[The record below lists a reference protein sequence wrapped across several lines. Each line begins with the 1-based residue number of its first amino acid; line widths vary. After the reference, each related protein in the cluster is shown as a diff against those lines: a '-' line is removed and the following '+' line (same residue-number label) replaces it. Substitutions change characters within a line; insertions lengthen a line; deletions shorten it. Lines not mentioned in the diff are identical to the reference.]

1 MIVRSRVVANLPQIL
16 RLPMLAL
23 CAALVLLPATRGAMA
38 QSTDVL
44 YPAGS
49 RLGLVP
55 PPGMALSSTFPGF
68 EDARNNVFIRLVP
81 MPERAYSDIEK
92 SMTNEAM
99 KKQGMTVEKREKITL
114 PGGSK
119 GLLVVVRQQANDIR
133 FRKWLLI
140 APISDITGL
149 ISFEIRD
156 EARGAYPE
164 QVIRAALTSATVR
177 PTVPTDEQLTLVPF
191 RVGDFAGLRVVRVLP
206 GVALQ
211 LTDGPKDQFEATEQ
225 PHLVISIAPGGP
237 PDARDRDSFARIA
250 LSNGLP
256 PFKDVRI
263 TGSEPMRIGGQQG
276 YEMRA
281 EAKDPRTGADVEIV
295 QWLRFG
301 SGAFLRVVGFA
312 PKEGWTQSFAR
323 FRTIRDAI
331 EPR

>member
-1 MIVRSRVVANLPQIL
+1 MIVRSRMIKRAPQIP

-23 CAALVLLPATRGAMA
+23 CAALVLLAPTRGAPA
-38 QSTDVL
+38 QGADVL
-44 YPAGS
+44 YPLGS

-55 PPGMALSSTFPGF
+55 PSGMALSPAFPGF
-68 EDARNNVFIRLVP
+68 EDTKNNVFIRLVP
-81 MPERAYSDIEK
+81 MPGPAYSDIEK
-92 SMTNEAM
+92 SMTNEGL

-114 PGGSK
+114 PGGTK
-119 GLLVVVRQQANDIR
+119 GLLVVVRQQANDVR

-164 QVIRAALTSATVR
+164 RVIRTALLSAAVR
-177 PTVPTDEQLTLVPF
+177 PTVPTDEQLSLVPF
-191 RVGDFAGLRVVRVLP
+191 RVSDFAGLRVVRVLP

-237 PDARDRDSFARIA
+237 PDARDRDSFARVA

-263 TGSEPMRIGGQQG
+263 TGSEPMRLGGQQG

-281 EAKDPRTGADVEIV
+281 EAKDPRTGAEVEIV

-301 SGAFLRVVGFA
+301 SGAFLRIVGFG
-312 PKEGWTQSFAR
+312 PKEGWTQNFGR
-323 FRTIRDAI
+323 FRAVRDAI